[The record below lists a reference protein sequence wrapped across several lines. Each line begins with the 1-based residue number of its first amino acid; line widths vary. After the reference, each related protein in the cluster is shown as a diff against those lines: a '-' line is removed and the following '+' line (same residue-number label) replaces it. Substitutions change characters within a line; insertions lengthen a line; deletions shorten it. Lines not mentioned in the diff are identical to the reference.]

1 MSDFKP
7 NKLSFNVAACMNTIK
22 DLLNLR
28 LDTLSHQL
36 VNIVCMEIQTNGNGS
51 SEMRAL
57 AIRNVKETK
66 REITND
72 RVLLEVGID
81 TDSLKDNEEVFVNVS
96 VVLHGNMKG
105 NSWTWRDA
113 AVMYTK
119 PGVVTYGK
127 ENGIASDKRVHVPKW
142 YKPRAMPGFAQQ
154 DVSKYIS
161 ENTDVEINHHVEDFM
176 NIVSRDIDNFDWS
189 QFVIVR

>member
-7 NKLSFNVAACMNTIK
+7 NKLSFDTAGCMAAIQKNI
-22 DLLNLR
+22 NLR
-28 LDTLSHQL
+28 LDDLSQVL
-36 VNIVCMEIQTNGNGS
+36 VLIVQGEIWNNGNGS
-51 SEMRAL
+51 RVMRFDAV
-57 AIRNVKETK
+57 AQVKETK
-66 REITND
+66 REVTDDHI
-72 RVLLEVGID
+72 LLEVGID
-81 TDSLKDNEEVFVNVS
+81 FDKLKSKEDLFVRVS
-96 VVLHGNMKG
+96 VVLHGNMQG
-105 NSWTWRDA
+105 SYWTWRDA

-119 PGVVTYGK
+119 PGMETYGK
-127 ENGIASDKRVHVPKW
+127 NVTNKRVHVPKE
-142 YKPRAMPGFAQQ
+142 YKPRAMLGFAQQ